1 MHLPPLLST
10 KSRPAA
16 TSLLRLGAT
25 MAALAALVG
34 AAGGAAA
41 AGPDYPVTEAQRS
54 TARQVASTGVALS
67 ELAPDAPD
75 SYTVKR
81 GDTLWD
87 ISRVFLRSPWRWPEL
102 WGMNLEQ
109 IANPHLIY
117 PGEVLV
123 LVKGDGRAR
132 LQMGRAGGADGVE
145 GATVKLSPRARASGL
160 GLGPIASVPMHLI
173 QPFLNDAV
181 VLDKNEL
188 DGAPRIV
195 AGLDGRSLYGR
206 GDTAY
211 VRGNLIDKRDW
222 RVFRAAKPV
231 IDPDNGDV
239 LGYEAAYVGAAE
251 YIRRGDKRVGPEGV
265 EEIVPATFTLTAMRQ
280 EAGVGDRLATAE
292 PRDETPFPPHVPG
305 NPIFGRVA
313 SLYGDGLSAGQNQ
326 IVALNR
332 GKADGLERG
341 HVLALL
347 RDGDRLVDRDDPQRA
362 MLKLPDERHGYL
374 FVFRVFNRVSY
385 ALILSAQTAVR
396 VGDHFVQ
403 P

>member
-1 MHLPPLLST
+1 MSSAWVT
-10 KSRPAA
+10 RAK
-16 TSLLRLGAT
+16 TGAFT
-25 MAALAALVG
+25 LAVVV
-34 AAGGAAA
+34 AAA
-41 AGPDYPVTEAQRS
+41 WAGSAWSAGPNYPITQGQRS
-54 TARQVASTGVALS
+54 TAKQVAEAGVPLS

-87 ISRVFLRSPWRWPEL
+87 ISKLFLRSPWRWPEL
-102 WGMNLEQ
+102 WGMNLQQ
-109 IANPHLIY
+109 ISNPHLIY
-117 PGEVLV
+117 PGQFLV

-132 LQMGRAGGADGVE
+132 LEVGQQGSAGPDG
-145 GATVKLSPRARASGL
+145 TIKLSPRARTSDL
-160 GLGPIASVPMHLI
+160 GLGAIASVPMHLI

-181 VLDKNEL
+181 VLDKDEL

-195 AGLDGRSLYGR
+195 AGMDSRTIFSR

-211 VRGNLIDKRDW
+211 VRGSLPDRRDW
-222 RVFRAAKPV
+222 RIFRSAKA
-231 IDPDNGDV
+231 ITDPDSGEV

-251 YIRRGDKRVGPEGV
+251 YIRRGDKRIGEGGV

-280 EAGVGDRLATAE
+280 EAGVGDRLAAAG
-292 PRDETPFPPHVPG
+292 PRDDLSYTPHAPSG
-305 NPIFGRVA
+305 PIFGRVA
-313 SLYGDGLSAGQNQ
+313 SLYGEGLSAGQNQ
-326 IVALNR
+326 IVAINR
-332 GKADGLERG
+332 GKLDGVERG
-341 HVLALL
+341 HVLAVL
-347 RDGDRLVDRDDPQRA
+347 RDGERLLDKDDPDRA

>member
-1 MHLPPLLST
+1 MLST
-10 KSRPAA
+10 TTRPAA
-16 TSLLRLGAT
+16 TSLLRLAAT
-25 MAALAALVG
+25 LAALAGLTG
-34 AAGGAAA
+34 AAVA
-41 AGPDYPVTEAQRS
+41 AGPNYPVTEAQRS
-54 TARQVASTGVALS
+54 TAKQVASNGVALS
-67 ELAPDAPD
+67 ELAPNAPD

-87 ISRVFLRSPWRWPEL
+87 ISKVFLRSPWRWPEL
-102 WGMNLEQ
+102 WGMNLQQ

-132 LQMGRAGGADGVE
+132 LQMGKQGGAGGGAE
-145 GATVKLSPRARASGL
+145 GDTVKLSPRARASGL

-173 QPFLNDAV
+173 QPFLTDAV

-211 VRGNLIDKRDW
+211 VRGNLVDKRDW

-251 YIRRGDKRVGPEGV
+251 YIRRGDTRVGPEGT

-292 PRDETPFPPHVPG
+292 PRDESPFPPHVPA
-305 NPIFGRVA
+305 NPIFGRIA

-332 GKADGLERG
+332 GKQDGLERG

-347 RDGDRLVDRDDPQRA
+347 RDGDRLVDREDPQRA